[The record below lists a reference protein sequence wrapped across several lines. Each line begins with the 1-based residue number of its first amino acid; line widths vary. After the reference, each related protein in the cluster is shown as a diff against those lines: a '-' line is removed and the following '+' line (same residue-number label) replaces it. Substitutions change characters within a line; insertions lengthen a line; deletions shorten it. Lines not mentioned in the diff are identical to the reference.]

1 MESTEKI
8 NILVLILPIST
19 KPYRALSIELY
30 YSLYDFL
37 TNSYFNTCSTLRKQ
51 VTESYIL
58 FQNGFHFVK
67 SRKSLSYFFQGC
79 SAP

>member
-1 MESTEKI
+1 MIGRSCLYVSVILETNKRKTMESTEKI

-37 TNSYFNTCSTLRKQ
+37 TNSYFNTCSTLRN
-51 VTESYIL
+51 S
-58 FQNGFHFVK
+58 GD
-67 SRKSLSYFFQGC
+67 C
-79 SAP
+79 

>member
-37 TNSYFNTCSTLRKQ
+37 TSSYFHTCSTLRKQ
-51 VTESYIL
+51 VTVKSYIL
-58 FQNGFHFVK
+58 
-67 SRKSLSYFFQGC
+67 
-79 SAP
+79 